1 MYNLWLFFIFAHKN
15 KPPPT
20 AAQKVKMS
28 TKVSII
34 IPVYNSAA
42 YLQRCLDSV
51 TRQSLDNIEIICVD
65 DGSTD
70 SSYSILKEWAGKD
83 NRIVVLQQAN
93 GRQGK
98 ARNTALAVARGEY
111 IGMVDSDDY
120 IPADYFERLYNTAKR
135 NDADIAVCG
144 IVKEKRHRNKTVISY
159 SKEVIKEDAASKLH
173 LCNCPPDFHPV
184 NKLYRRSMLERQNLR
199 FAENV
204 QYEDVMFVL
213 RAICEGGRMTTVPG
227 TSYIYVQN
235 PTSTVNSRQTAAKQQ
250 QRYQAHRSMVDYT
263 ARNGIHIA
271 ERHKNITV
279 RYFSS
284 FGVCLWKIK
293 EKGDT
298 RTLRLFDFL
307 TLWRWKR

>member
-1 MYNLWLFFIFAHKN
+1 
-15 KPPPT
+15 
-20 AAQKVKMS
+20 MS

-42 YLQRCLDSV
+42 YLQRCLESV

-70 SSYSILKEWAGKD
+70 SSYAILKEWASRD
-83 NRIVVLQQAN
+83 NRIIVLQQAN

-98 ARNTALAVARGEY
+98 ARNTALAVACGEY

-120 IPADYFERLYNTAKR
+120 IPTDYFEQLYNTAQR
-135 NDADIAVCG
+135 NNADIAVCG
-144 IVKEKRHRNKTVISY
+144 MVKEKRNRNKTVISY
-159 SKEVIKEDAASKLH
+159 TKEVVKEDAADKLR

-184 NKLYRRSMLERQNLR
+184 NKLYRRSMLERLNLR

-250 QRYQAHRSMVDYT
+250 QRYLAHRSMVEYT
-263 ARNGIHIA
+263 AMNGIHIA
-271 ERHKNITV
+271 ERHRNITV
-279 RYFSS
+279 RYFSLP
-284 FGVCLWKIK
+284 GICLWKIK
-293 EKGDT
+293 EKRGT
-298 RTLRLFDFL
+298 RTLRLFDL
-307 TLWRWKR
+307 IPVWRWKRER

>member
-1 MYNLWLFFIFAHKN
+1 
-15 KPPPT
+15 
-20 AAQKVKMS
+20 MS
-28 TKVSII
+28 IKVSII

-42 YLQRCLDSV
+42 YLACCLESV
-51 TRQSLDNIEIICVD
+51 TRQSLEQIEIICVD

-120 IPADYFERLYNTAKR
+120 IPVDYFERLYNTAKQYS
-135 NDADIAVCG
+135 ADIAVCG
-144 IVKEKRHRNKTVISY
+144 IVKEKRHRNKTVITY
-159 SKEVIKEDAASKLH
+159 SQEIVKEDTGDKLR

-184 NKLYRRSMLERQNLR
+184 NKLYRRSMLEKLNLR

-213 RAICEGGRMTTVPG
+213 RAICESGRMATVPG
-227 TSYIYVQN
+227 INYIYVQN
-235 PTSTVNSRQTAAKQQ
+235 PASTVNSRQTSAKQQ
-250 QRYQAHRSMVDYT
+250 QRYMAHRAMVEYT
-263 ARNGIHIA
+263 TKKGIYIA

-279 RYFSS
+279 RYFSL
-284 FGVCLWKIK
+284 FGICLWKIK
-293 EKGDT
+293 EKGDR

-307 TLWRWKR
+307 PVWSWKRDER

>member
-1 MYNLWLFFIFAHKN
+1 
-15 KPPPT
+15 
-20 AAQKVKMS
+20 MS

-34 IPVYNSAA
+34 IPVYNSAT

-83 NRIVVLQQAN
+83 CRIVVLQQAN

-98 ARNTALAVARGEY
+98 ARNTALAVAHGEY

-159 SKEVIKEDAASKLH
+159 SKEIVKEDAVSKLH

-184 NKLYRRSMLERQNLR
+184 NKLYRRSMLERLNLR

-213 RAICEGGRMTTVPG
+213 RAICEGGRMATVPG

-263 ARNGIHIA
+263 ARNGIYIA
-271 ERHKNITV
+271 ERHRNITV
-279 RYFSS
+279 RYFSL